1 MVQHMFVRVDF
12 TIVLT
17 QDALPLLLVMSL
29 SEFLWL
35 LDGALLHSCGTLK
48 RKSKLTV

>member
-1 MVQHMFVRVDF
+1 MVQHMFVRVDL

-17 QDALPLLLVMSL
+17 QDALPLLLVMPL

-35 LDGALLHSCGTLK
+35 LMVLSSNLVGTLK
-48 RKSKLTV
+48 RKSMLNV